1 MLRDLVPLRV
11 AVGVIVILGDVVLV
25 SPGARALTAPAA
37 EVVERTW
44 VGVSGGPQP
53 PANGTMTYDLARHQ
67 TVLLVPGH
75 PSQTWVF
82 DGATRRWSQK
92 FPVTSPALTGAAIAF
107 DAARGYVVLF
117 GSNAD
122 PSTCNPG
129 VPGETWTWNGTTWTQ
144 LHPAVA
150 PDECAG
156 LGATMVY
163 DAAHQRDLVV
173 CDCAFRATWLWD
185 GVNWAKADGAP
196 YATTL
201 AYDPAAKRVVS
212 FGGYLFFHGDN
223 DFGDAASHGNVP
235 TSQLRAP
242 VVSATTT

>member
-1 MLRDLVPLRV
+1 MLRDLVPLRGGRRRHCDPRRHRSRLTKSES
-11 AVGVIVILGDVVLV
+11 AG
-25 SPGARALTAPAA
+25 GARRRG
-37 EVVERTW
+37 VERTW

-53 PANGTMTYDLARHQ
+53 PRNGTMTYDLARHQ

-82 DGATRRWSQK
+82 GGATRRWSQK
-92 FPVTSPALTGAAIAF
+92 FPVTSPALAGAAIAF

-173 CDCAFRATWLWD
+173 CDCTFRATWLWD
-185 GVNWAKADGAP
+185 GVN
-196 YATTL
+196 
-201 AYDPAAKRVVS
+201 
-212 FGGYLFFHGDN
+212 
-223 DFGDAASHGNVP
+223 
-235 TSQLRAP
+235 
-242 VVSATTT
+242 